1 MQNFRVDLIGSILLL
16 ICPSALVCP
25 TYLTDAV
32 DLSSDLTK
40 TAAPVGELTSSTS
53 TWNTLAPSP
62 VKRFEAQG
70 LVADGKL
77 YIFGG
82 FVNSRLQAT
91 RRSDVYEPTTNR
103 WRRIADMPEALTHS
117 AVVASGQTVYLIGGY
132 VGNHPGPSTSHVW
145 KYSIRTNTWSRAPSL
160 PAPRGA
166 GAAARLGQTLH
177 FFGGAN
183 RKAGQVDH
191 GDEGDHYVL
200 FLDGGTSWKRRAS
213 IPNPRN
219 HLGGTELGGKIY
231 AIGGQHGRHEDDSNQ
246 SQVDAYNPVTHTWKR
261 VANLPMP
268 RGHVSAS
275 TFVLNKHIFVIG
287 GTTNGGLNGLP
298 ATDVTSYNAQTNV
311 WVKHRSL
318 PAGRKSPVA
327 GVIGNQVIVTTG
339 NATGGATPT
348 NTTWTR
354 HFP

>member
-1 MQNFRVDLIGSILLL
+1 MKNFRVDLIGATLLL
-16 ICPSALVCP
+16 LCP
-25 TYLTDAV
+25 TALACPTNLTGAV
-32 DLSSDLTK
+32 DPSSDLTK
-40 TAAPVGELTSSTS
+40 SATRARELSASTSS
-53 TWNTLAPSP
+53 WNTLAPSP
-62 VKRFEAQG
+62 VERFESQG
-70 LVADGKL
+70 IVVNGKL

-82 FVNSRLQAT
+82 FVNSKLQAT

-103 WRRIADMPEALTHS
+103 WRRINDLPEALTHS
-117 AVVASGQTVYLIGGY
+117 AVVASGQTIYLVGGY
-132 VGNHPGPSTSHVW
+132 VGNHPGPSTNHVW
-145 KYSIRTNTWSRAPSL
+145 KYSIRNNTWSRAPSL

-200 FLDGGTSWKRRAS
+200 SLDGGTSWTKRAS

-219 HLGGTELGGKIY
+219 HLGGAELGGKIY

-246 SQVDAYNPVTHTWKR
+246 SQVVAYNPATGTWKR
-261 VANLPMP
+261 VANLPVP
-268 RGHVSAS
+268 RGHVA
-275 TFVLNKHIFVIG
+275 TVVMNQRIFVIG
-287 GTTNGGLNGLP
+287 GTTNGGFNGLP
-298 ATDVTSYNAQTNV
+298 ATDVTSYNPQTNV
-311 WVKHRSL
+311 WVKRQSL

-327 GVIGNQVIVTTG
+327 GVIGERVIVTTG
-339 NATGGATPT
+339 NSTGGATPT
-348 NTTWTR
+348 DTTWAR